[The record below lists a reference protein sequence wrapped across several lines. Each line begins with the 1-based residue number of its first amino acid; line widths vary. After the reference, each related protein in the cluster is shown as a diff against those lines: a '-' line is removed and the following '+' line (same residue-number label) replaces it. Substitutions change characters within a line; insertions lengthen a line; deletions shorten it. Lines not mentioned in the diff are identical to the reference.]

1 MRLPHE
7 RLDHPDE
14 RGRIG
19 RWRAVTARQL
29 RALGEWKVAG
39 ENLVDAPM
47 ECNGVGA
54 GDHQYGSMKA
64 S

>member
-7 RLDHPDE
+7 RFDYPDE

-29 RALGEWKVAG
+29 RALDPWKIAG
-39 ENLVDAPM
+39 ENLVD
-47 ECNGVGA
+47 C
-54 GDHQYGSMKA
+54 
-64 S
+64 